1 MLVGANLIVND
12 QTPSI
17 IDIARRAE
25 ERGIESLFQGEHT
38 HTPVA
43 TVHPA
48 TEDGQLPEF
57 YKRFPD
63 VFVTLAAAAA
73 VTTKIR
79 LATGVVLVA
88 EHNPL
93 QLAKAVASLDRL
105 SGGRLIF
112 GVGYGWNPL
121 ELANNKV
128 AWAERR
134 AVFGEKMAVLKRLW
148 TEDVVGVEGKY
159 VQFTDSW
166 SWPKPLQV
174 PYPPILIGAAGNRA
188 TLRDVL
194 EVADGWYPMGAPELP
209 AQIAA
214 LAEAAGAAGRPV
226 PPISV
231 NLMEGQREGAWY
243 WQNQTALDD
252 LITAGELYRG
262 LGVERIVVGV
272 PMDSLDN
279 LTRGLDALAE
289 LSARFA

>member
-17 IDIARRAE
+17 VDIARRAE

-93 QLAKAVASLDRL
+93 ELAKAVASLDQL
-105 SGGRLIF
+105 SGGRVIF

-121 ELANNKV
+121 ELANNRV
-128 AWAERR
+128 EWSERR
-134 AVFGEKMAVLKRLW
+134 AVFREKLAVLKRLW
-148 TEDVVGVEGKY
+148 TEDVVGTDGKY
-159 VQFTDSW
+159 VSFTDSW
-166 SWPKPLQV
+166 SWPKPVQS
-174 PYPPILIGAAGNRA
+174 PYPPILIGAAGNRP
-188 TLRDVL
+188 TIPDLVSI
-194 EVADGWYPMGAPELP
+194 ADGWYPMGAPEFPDQL
-209 AQIAA
+209 AA
-214 LAEAAGAAGRPV
+214 LTEAAQAAGRPV

-231 NLMEGQREGAWY
+231 NLMEGQRDGEWY
-243 WQNQTALDD
+243 TDNKSALEE
-252 LITAGELYRG
+252 LIAAGEYYRS

-272 PMDSLDN
+272 PMDDLDH
-279 LTRGLDALAE
+279 LTRGLDVLAE
-289 LSARFA
+289 LTARFA